1 MDFNTLIYILAIVFG
16 FYMAWNV
23 GANDVANAMGT
34 SVGSKA
40 ISLKQAVLIA
50 AIFEFSGAYLVGSHV
65 TQTIRK
71 GMVDISIF
79 SSIPSH
85 FVLGMLAALIATAIW
100 LHLATYYGLP
110 VSTTHS
116 IVGAV
121 IGFGLVAGGTSA
133 VKWGGVGKIV
143 LSWIVSPI
151 AGGIFAYIIF
161 MFVSKGILQK
171 ENPVEELKKKGPFLI
186 GMLGFVLTMS
196 VIYKGLKL
204 KSVSLDTALEVAGL
218 VFVAVAVIS
227 YLILKLVKVHTEYD
241 YSQKLDR
248 VEKIFAFMQV
258 ITACYVAFAHGSND
272 VANAVGPL
280 SAIVNVLK
288 EGAVKQ
294 NAVVYDWVLA
304 LGGAGIAIGV
314 ATYGYKVIE
323 TVGKKITD
331 ISPSRGFSAE
341 FSAATTILICSK
353 LGLPISTTHTLVGAV
368 IGVGFARGIAG
379 LNVKVIRDI
388 VYSWLITLPFTGFLA
403 AILYYVFINIASL

>member
-1 MDFNTLIYILAIVFG
+1 MDFNTIIYILAIAFG

-40 ISLKQAVLIA
+40 VSLRQAVLIA
-50 AIFEFSGAYLVGSHV
+50 AIFEFTGAYLVGSHV

-71 GMVDISIF
+71 GMVDVSIF
-79 SSIPSH
+79 SSAPSH
-85 FVLGMLAALIATAIW
+85 FVLGMLAALIATALW

-121 IGFGLVAGGTSA
+121 IGFGLVAGGTTA
-133 VKWGGVGKIV
+133 VKWAGVGKIV
-143 LSWIVSPI
+143 LSWIISPI
-151 AGGIFAYIIF
+151 AGGIFAYILFI
-161 MFVSKGILQK
+161 FVSKSILQR
-171 ENPVEELKKKGPFLI
+171 ENPVDELKKKGPFLI
-186 GMLGFVLTMS
+186 GLLGFVLSMS

-204 KSVSLDTALEVAGL
+204 KSISFNRAIEISFL
-218 VFVAVAVIS
+218 VFFMVSFVSFLV
-227 YLILKLVKVHTEYD
+227 LRLVKSQRDLEY
-241 YSQKLDR
+241 SEKLER
-248 VEKIFAFMQV
+248 VEKTFAFLQV

-314 ATYGYKVIE
+314 ATYGYRVIE

-341 FSAATTILICSK
+341 FSAATTILVCSK

-379 LNVKVIRDI
+379 LNLRVIRDI
-388 VYSWLITLPFTGFLA
+388 VYSWLITLPFTGILS
-403 AILYYVFINIASL
+403 AILYYVFVHAIKV

>member
-1 MDFNTLIYILAIVFG
+1 MDFNTIIYILAIVFG

-50 AIFEFSGAYLVGSHV
+50 AVFEFSGAYLVGSHV

-121 IGFGLVAGGTSA
+121 IGFGLVAGGTNA
-133 VKWGGVGKIV
+133 VKWAGVGKIV
-143 LSWIVSPI
+143 LSWVISPI
-151 AGGIFAYIIF
+151 VGGIFAYIIF
-161 MFVSKGILQK
+161 MFVSKKILQK

-186 GMLGFVLTMS
+186 GMLGFILTMS

-204 KSVSLDTALEVAGL
+204 KSITLDRAIEISFIVFLIVS
-218 VFVAVAVIS
+218 VIS
-227 YLILKLVKVHTEYD
+227 FFLLKMAKSHTEYD
-241 YSQKLDR
+241 YHQKLNR

-379 LNVKVIRDI
+379 LNLKVIRDI
-388 VYSWLITLPFTGFLA
+388 VYSWLVTLPFTGILSA
-403 AILYYVFINIASL
+403 VLYYIFVHVVNI

>member
-1 MDFNTLIYILAIVFG
+1 MDFNTIIYILAIVFG

-71 GMVDISIF
+71 GMVDVSIF
-79 SSIPSH
+79 SSLPSH

-121 IGFGLVAGGTSA
+121 IGFGLVAGGTGA
-133 VKWGGVGKIV
+133 IKWGGVGKIV
-143 LSWIVSPI
+143 LSWIISPI

-161 MFVSKGILQK
+161 MFVSKKILQK

-186 GMLGFVLTMS
+186 GMLGFILTMS

-204 KSVSLDTALEVAGL
+204 KSMSLDKAIEISFLVFIAVSLVSFFL
-218 VFVAVAVIS
+218 
-227 YLILKLVKVHTEYD
+227 LKMVKTHTEYD
-241 YSQKLDR
+241 YHQKLNR
-248 VEKIFAFMQV
+248 VEKVFAFMQV

-341 FSAATTILICSK
+341 FSAATTILVCSK

-379 LNVKVIRDI
+379 INLKVIRDI
-388 VYSWLITLPFTGFLA
+388 VYSWLITLPFTGVLS
-403 AILYYVFINIASL
+403 AILYYIFIHAVNL

>member
-1 MDFNTLIYILAIVFG
+1 MDFNTIVFTLAIIFG

-40 ISLKQAVLIA
+40 ISIKQAVLIA
-50 AIFEFSGAYLVGSHV
+50 AIFEFGGAYLVGSHV

-71 GMVDISIF
+71 GMVDVSIF
-79 SSIPSH
+79 ASVPNH
-85 FVLGMLAALIATAIW
+85 FVLGMLAALIATALW

-121 IGFGLVAGGTSA
+121 IGFGLVSGGMKA

-143 LSWIVSPI
+143 LSWIVSPV
-151 AGGIFAYIIF
+151 AGGILAYLIF
-161 MFVSKGILQK
+161 MFVSKSILQK
-171 ENPVEELKKKGPFLI
+171 ENPVEQLKKKGPFLL

-196 VIYKGLKL
+196 IIYKGLKL
-204 KSVSLDTALEVAGL
+204 KSISLSVALGYAAIVMAI
-218 VFVAVAVIS
+218 VVILS
-227 YLILKLVKVHTEYD
+227 FLFFQRAKIHTEFSY
-241 YSQKLDR
+241 QKKLER
-248 VEKIFAFMQV
+248 VERIFGFMQV
-258 ITACYVAFAHGSND
+258 LTACYVAFAHGSND

-288 EGAVKQ
+288 EGFVGQK
-294 NAVVYDWVLA
+294 AVVYDWVLV

-323 TVGKKITD
+323 TIGKKITD

-341 FSAATTILICSK
+341 FAAATTILICSK
-353 LGLPISTTHTLVGAV
+353 MGLPISTTHTLVGAV
-368 IGVGFARGIAG
+368 IGVGFAKGIAG
-379 LNVKVIRDI
+379 INVKIVRDI
-388 VYSWLITLPFTGFLA
+388 VSSWLVTLPFTGILS
-403 AILYYVFINIASL
+403 AILYYVFINVAGL

>member
-1 MDFNTLIYILAIVFG
+1 MDFNTIIYILAIAFG

-50 AIFEFSGAYLVGSHV
+50 AVFEFSGAYLVGSHV

-85 FVLGMLAALIATAIW
+85 FVLGMLAALIATALW

-121 IGFGLVAGGTSA
+121 IGFGLVAGGTNA
-133 VKWGGVGKIV
+133 IKWAGVGKIV
-143 LSWIVSPI
+143 LSWLISPI
-151 AGGIFAYIIF
+151 VGGIFAYIIF
-161 MFVSKGILQK
+161 MFVSKKILQK

-186 GMLGFVLTMS
+186 GMLAFVLTMS

-204 KSVSLDTALEVAGL
+204 KSMSLDKAVEISFLAFIFITLISF
-218 VFVAVAVIS
+218 VFLRLA
-227 YLILKLVKVHTEYD
+227 KEHKEYD
-241 YSQKLDR
+241 YHQKLHR

-353 LGLPISTTHTLVGAV
+353 LGLPISTTHTLVGSV

-379 LNVKVIRDI
+379 LNLKVIRDI
-388 VYSWLITLPFTGFLA
+388 VYSWLVTLPFTGTLSA
-403 AILYYVFINIASL
+403 VLYYIFVHIVTV